1 MSTAKNVRISGK
13 DYSKV
18 TVVSSDRNYANDP
31 FVVKKVEQ
39 AKQFMSKVKLPDHL
53 KK

>member
-1 MSTAKNVRISGK
+1 MPTIKNLRISGK
-13 DYSKV
+13 GHSEV
-18 TVVSSDRNYANDP
+18 TVVSNERDYSNDP

-39 AKQFMSKVKLPDHL
+39 ARQFMSKVKLPEHL